1 LKPRLTSLSAVWE
14 KAKDGTRKAFFAH
27 FATKSLQNAVK
38 GPKVLNK
45 AFTEFR
51 TATNLGNDL
60 PEHVWLYMA
69 DKDAKE
75 VRQLCLPIYSRIHLE
90 AELVGSQN
98 VILSGRIV

>member
-1 LKPRLTSLSAVWE
+1 VQNDANHSPSAVWE

-27 FATKSLQNAVK
+27 FATKSLQDATK

-69 DKDAKE
+69 DKNAKE
-75 VRQLCLPIYSRIHLE
+75 VSH
-90 AELVGSQN
+90 
-98 VILSGRIV
+98 ILDPKKSS